1 MMGIQRLPV
10 DDELFYAENKKAA
23 TEYLKRIQGT
33 YIRNLSDGTTA
44 RISSTSIGKLL
55 SNKAL
60 SKSLDN
66 GFSIPEHDTAAAN
79 IARLFREAVCMV
91 TRPDRKGSPDIVAIH
106 IYQVRI
112 QFKEKAGIAEILLK
126 ESRQDGHLIYTVE
139 LMKIKEKTYEK
150 DKSPTASVEG
160 SESQPARPE
169 DSSIIMLPVS

>member
-1 MMGIQRLPV
+1 M
-10 DDELFYAENKKAA
+10 DNDLFYAENKKSA

-33 YIRNLSDGTTA
+33 YIRNLSDGTMA

-60 SKSLDN
+60 SKSLAN

-79 IARLFREAVCMV
+79 IARLFREAVCKV
-91 TRPDRKGSPDIVAIH
+91 TRPDRKGSPDIMAIH
-106 IYQVRI
+106 IYQIGI

-139 LMKIKEKTYEK
+139 LMKIKEQTDGK
-150 DKSPTASVEG
+150 DKSPAASVEG
-160 SESQPARPE
+160 SKNQPARPE

>member
-1 MMGIQRLPV
+1 MGIQRLPV

-60 SKSLDN
+60 SKSLAN